1 VTIEPETK
9 SWTCV
14 LERPCEECGLDCRS
28 FPREEIGPR
37 CRDAAEPWPGFLA
50 DARARL
56 RPSPDRWSALEYACH
71 VRDVYRRGSY
81 RLGRMLNE
89 DNPLFENWDQDET
102 AVSERYELQDP
113 ATVAAELTA
122 AATDL
127 SDLYDTVGGDQWSRP
142 GTRSDG
148 ALFDVESFGRYFLHD
163 LVHHIV
169 DVQHGFA
176 ALPRTTKGDG

>member
-1 VTIEPETK
+1 
-9 SWTCV
+9 
-14 LERPCEECGLDCRS
+14 
-28 FPREEIGPR
+28 
-37 CRDAAEPWPGFLA
+37 
-50 DARARL
+50 
-56 RPSPDRWSALEYACH
+56 
-71 VRDVYRRGSY
+71 
-81 RLGRMLNE
+81 MLNE

-102 AVSERYELQDP
+102 AVSERYDLQDP
-113 ATVAAELTA
+113 ATVAVELGV

-127 SDLYDTVGGDQWSRP
+127 ADLYDTVDGDQWSRP

-176 ALPRTTKGDG
+176 ALARTTGSNDKR